1 MVVSTITIIGTA
13 LVETGSRMDEVIF
26 QEFKGTGNMEMVL
39 ERTIA
44 DMRIWPAVD
53 VRLSGTRKEEKLFSA
68 KEYEKVK
75 KLRQMLFSVKPVE
88 AMEALVKRLGRYTY
102 NDEFLDEL

>member
-1 MVVSTITIIGTA
+1 
-13 LVETGSRMDEVIF
+13 L
-26 QEFKGTGNMEMVL
+26 
-39 ERTIA
+39 
-44 DMRIWPAVD
+44 
-53 VRLSGTRKEEKLFSA
+53 

-88 AMEALVKRLGRYTY
+88 AMEALVKRLTRYTY